1 MDTEVVEYG
10 SQLQIS
16 KQEKDREYLKEEGG
30 KAAVIQNYIKYQIRP
45 CVYDV
50 FNVLSTCWE

>member
-30 KAAVIQNYIKYQIRP
+30 KVAVIWNYIKYQIRP
-45 CVYDV
+45 CVHDV